1 MVGKT
6 ILLLLVS
13 AVVAVGWIRH
23 EDRIREQDRLAVV
36 ASSIVGHKV
45 GVGCPS
51 FFAKLVN
58 VSGEAG
64 HVGFDERG
72 RPADHTDLSPDTCD
86 ALRRVD
92 RIGLS
97 CLDSGTCGDQQ
108 FRVGWAIHTL
118 AHESFHLRGVA
129 QESVAECY
137 AMQTTADAAL
147 RLGLTPARAAQLQAW
162 IWKKGYS
169 EEPDEY
175 RTPKCGNGGP
185 YDLHPESTVW
195 P

>member
-118 AHESFHLRGVA
+118 AHESFHLRGVSL
-129 QESVAECY
+129 ESTTECY
-137 AMQTTADAAL
+137 AMQATAAVAVS
-147 RLGLTPARAAQLQAW
+147 LGIPSGRAEQLQRW
-162 IWKKGYS
+162 VWTRGYPK
-169 EEPDEY
+169 EPDEY
-175 RTPKCGNGGP
+175 STTDCRNGGP
-185 YDLHPESTVW
+185 LDLHPTSPFW